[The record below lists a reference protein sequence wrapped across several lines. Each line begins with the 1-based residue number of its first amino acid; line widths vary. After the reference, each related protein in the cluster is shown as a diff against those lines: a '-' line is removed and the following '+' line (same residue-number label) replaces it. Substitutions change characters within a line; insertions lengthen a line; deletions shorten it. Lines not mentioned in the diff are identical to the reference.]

1 MIILPAIDIK
11 NGQCV
16 RLYQG
21 DYDRVTTY
29 AADPVQ
35 VAQRWQGAGASW
47 LHVVDL
53 DGAVAGQPIN
63 VALIGRMRAATS
75 LHIEVGGGIRS
86 LAHIEQVLELGVERI
101 VLGTVVLADRALL
114 EAALQR
120 WGERI
125 AVGLDA
131 RNGWV
136 ATSGWRETSSTQAL
150 SLAAELRLLG
160 VRRFIYTDIARD
172 GALGGPNLEAL
183 AEMKKVTTEIGVM
196 SHGRRQPSCSLIASG
211 GVSSIADLRAIAAL
225 DIEGAIVGRAIYTG
239 DVDLSS
245 AIQQLEMG
253 GS

>member
-53 DGAVAGQPIN
+53 DG
-63 VALIGRMRAATS
+63 
-75 LHIEVGGGIRS
+75 
-86 LAHIEQVLELGVERI
+86 
-101 VLGTVVLADRALL
+101 
-114 EAALQR
+114 
-120 WGERI
+120 
-125 AVGLDA
+125 

-183 AEMKKVTTEIGVM
+183 AEMKKVTPEIGVM

-245 AIQQLEMG
+245 AIQQLERG